1 MKRMII
7 MALVVMAG
15 ASLNIGTATAGKPKK
30 KKGEPV
36 AQQQVRLATSSD
48 SISYAAG
55 KASTLGLMEYLQ
67 QQYQVDTAYMADVID
82 GFKEAMEQ
90 GADPHFT
97 AHNAG
102 VQIAKM
108 AMERILPGTQK
119 QFEGTG
125 DSITIDLFNAGF
137 LSELTNDSS
146 VYTMEAAR
154 KFFDDRLKT
163 AREASQKDY
172 IEKNTRW
179 LAENKVKAGVKTTAS
194 GLQYKV
200 LRAGNGPIPT
210 KDDKVTVKYEGRMID
225 GTVFDSS
232 YKRNPQTSTF
242 GVSQVIKGWTEALCM
257 MSVGSKWELYIPQ
270 DLAYGSRQAGNI
282 NPYSTLIFTVELEA
296 VEVAKAKQ

>member
-1 MKRMII
+1 

-108 AMERILPGTQK
+108 AMERILPATASP
-119 QFEGTG
+119 
-125 DSITIDLFNAGF
+125 SI
-137 LSELTNDSS
+137 SSMQDSS
-146 VYTMEAAR
+146 
-154 KFFDDRLKT
+154 L
-163 AREASQKDY
+163 S
-172 IEKNTRW
+172 
-179 LAENKVKAGVKTTAS
+179 
-194 GLQYKV
+194 
-200 LRAGNGPIPT
+200 
-210 KDDKVTVKYEGRMID
+210 
-225 GTVFDSS
+225 
-232 YKRNPQTSTF
+232 
-242 GVSQVIKGWTEALCM
+242 
-257 MSVGSKWELYIPQ
+257 
-270 DLAYGSRQAGNI
+270 
-282 NPYSTLIFTVELEA
+282 
-296 VEVAKAKQ
+296 

>member
-36 AQQQVRLATSSD
+36 VGQQVRLVSLSD

-67 QQYQVDTAYMADVID
+67 RKYQVDTAYMADVID

-90 GADPHFT
+90 GADPRFK
-97 AHNAG
+97 ARDAG
-102 VQIAKM
+102 VQIARM
-108 AMERILPGTQK
+108 AMERIFPGTQE

-125 DSITIDLFNAGF
+125 NSITADLFNAGF
-137 LSELTNDSS
+137 LSELANDSS
-146 VYTMEAAR
+146 IYTMDAAR
-154 KFFDDRLKT
+154 KFFETHLKT

-172 IEKNTRW
+172 IEKNTKW
-179 LAENKVKAGVKTTAS
+179 LAENKIKAGVKATAS

-200 LRAGNGPIPT
+200 LRAGNGAIPT

-257 MSVGSKWELYIPQ
+257 MPVGSKWELYIPQ
-270 DLAYGSRQAGNI
+270 ELAYGSRQAGNI
-282 NPYSTLIFTVELEA
+282 KPYSTLIFTVELEA
-296 VEVAKAKQ
+296 VEPAKAKK